1 MENASEANLVRKDVI
16 AVSKLLVVKV
26 GTRVLTHETGVID
39 EAQIEALSNDLC
51 DLVESGKRVVL
62 VSSGAVGAGMSQLG
76 LRERPTD
83 VAKLQAIAAIG
94 QAHLINVYNRTF
106 QKRGFHAAQVLL
118 TADDLNHRARYL
130 NVRNTLFSL
139 LSLRAIP
146 VINEN
151 DTVAVDELIAT
162 FGDND
167 RLAAMVTNLLQAG
180 LLIILSDVEGLYD
193 GPPDAPGSQLVDT
206 VVSIDERVMSFVR
219 DRQNHLSRGG
229 MASKIAAAKAV
240 TSAGENVIIA
250 RGRREKVLHEI
261 CQAKTVGT
269 LFIAK
274 GKSVTPRKRWLS
286 FSVQPRGKILLDQ
299 GAVVAIRDQ
308 GRSLLP
314 IGVTDVHGSF
324 EKGDA
329 VSLCDQAGTEIARG
343 LSNYCAADVRKIQ
356 GLKSEKIGQVL
367 GYRAYEE
374 LVHRNNMAVV

>member
-206 VVSIDERVMSFVR
+206 VVSIDERVMGFVR
-219 DRQNHLSRGG
+219 DQQNQFSRGG
-229 MASKIAAAKAV
+229 MASKISAAKAV

-286 FSVQPRGKILLDQ
+286 FSVQPRGKIVLDQ

-314 IGVTDVHGSF
+314 IGVTDVQGSF

-329 VSLCDQAGTEIARG
+329 VSLCDQMGTEIARG
-343 LSNYCAADVRKIQ
+343 LCNYCAADVRKIQ
-356 GLKSEKIGQVL
+356 GLRSEKIGQVL

-374 LVHRNNMAVV
+374 LVHRNNMAIV